1 MNLQNLNKV
10 LTLIISAVWLV
21 NGIVCKIFNLVP
33 RHQEIVATILGDS
46 YSFIL
51 TKAIGVSEVL
61 MAVWVLSG
69 IKSKIC
75 ALSQIGIVLL
85 MNILEL
91 TWASELLYWGSFNLL
106 FASLFSAM
114 VFCNEFLLK
123 KL

>member
-75 ALSQIGIVLL
+75 ALFQIGIVLL